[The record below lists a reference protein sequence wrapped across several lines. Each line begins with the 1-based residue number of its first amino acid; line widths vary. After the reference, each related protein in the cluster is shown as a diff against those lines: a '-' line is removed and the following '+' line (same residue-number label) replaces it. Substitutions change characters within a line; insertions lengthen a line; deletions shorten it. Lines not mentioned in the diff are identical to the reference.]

1 MDWHFAMENGLLSIP
16 REKKLKPA
24 FVLALLVHVVL
35 VTFLWIG
42 VSWQADTGDMVEA
55 EVWDIKVR
63 EAAPLAAGERS
74 ELAAPERAEQPVSA
88 SEPASPPPPASP
100 ARAENRE
107 PVKDSRPDI
116 ALEQE
121 KRQAEKKAEQE
132 KKAEAKRRAEELKQ
146 QQEEQ
151 ARRKKEADEAK
162 KKQKA
167 DEQAARRAK
176 LLLDQEARRIAG
188 GGSGGGKGKGSG
200 GGGTAT
206 SGPTGSG
213 GSGTSPYSTGP
224 GKADGGYIQ
233 KVAAKI
239 KFNTS
244 FNVPPSL
251 TGNPPVVYDVELL
264 PDGTLRNIRKRKS
277 SGIAGF
283 DEAVKRAIEKSAPY
297 PKDRSG
303 RVPSGFT
310 LTHKPK
316 S

>member
-1 MDWHFAMENGLLSIP
+1 MENGLLSIP
-16 REKKLKPA
+16 KEKKLKPA
-24 FVLALLVHVVL
+24 FLLALAVHLALVA
-35 VTFLWIG
+35 FLWIG

-74 ELAAPERAEQPVSA
+74 ELAAAEPVPERAAVR
-88 SEPASPPPPASP
+88 EPAPPPPAP
-100 ARAENRE
+100 RHQAEPE
-107 PVKDSRPDI
+107 PVRDTRPDI

-121 KRQAEKKAEQE
+121 KKKAAD
-132 KKAEAKRRAEELKQ
+132 KKRAEMQK
-146 QQEEQ
+146 QQEEK
-151 ARRKKEADEAK
+151 ARMKKEAEEAK
-162 KKQKA
+162 KKQLA
-167 DEQAARRAK
+167 DAAAAKRARA
-176 LLLDQEARRIAG
+176 LLDQEARRIAG

-200 GGGTAT
+200 SGGTAT
-206 SGPTGSG
+206 QGPTGSG
-213 GSGTSPYSTGP
+213 GTGTSPYSTGP
-224 GKADGGYIQ
+224 GTADGGYIQ

-239 KFNTS
+239 KSNTS
-244 FNVPPSL
+244 FNVPASL
-251 TGNPPVVYDVELL
+251 QGNPPVIYDVELL

-283 DEAVKRAIEKSAPY
+283 DEAVLRAIEKSAPY

-316 S
+316 G

>member
-1 MDWHFAMENGLLSIP
+1 MENGLLSIP
-16 REKKLKPA
+16 KETKMKPA
-24 FVLALLVHVVL
+24 FMLALLVHFAL
-35 VTFLWIG
+35 VAFLWIG
-42 VSWQADTGDMVEA
+42 VSWQSDTGDMMEA

-63 EAAPLAAGERS
+63 DAAPLAAGERS
-74 ELAAPERAEQPVSA
+74 EQGAMERAEQPVSA
-88 SEPASPPPPASP
+88 SEPPPPAVAKP
-100 ARAENRE
+100 EIKE
-107 PVKDSRPDI
+107 PVSDSQPDI

-121 KRQAEKKAEQE
+121 KKKAEE
-132 KKAEAKRRAEELKQ
+132 KRRAEEKQ
-146 QQEEQ
+146 KQEEL
-151 ARRKKEADEAK
+151 ARRKKEEEETR

-167 DEQAARRAK
+167 DAEAAKRAK
-176 LLLDQEARRIAG
+176 LLLEKEARRIAG

-206 SGPTGSG
+206 GGPTGSG

-224 GKADGGYIQ
+224 GNADAGYIQ

-239 KFNTS
+239 KSNTS
-244 FNVPPSL
+244 FSVPASL
-251 TGNPPVVYDVELL
+251 EGNPPVVYYVELL
-264 PDGTLRNIRKRKS
+264 PDGTLRNIQKRKS

-283 DEAVKRAIEKSAPY
+283 DEAVLRAIEKSAPY

>member
-24 FVLALLVHVVL
+24 FVLALLVHVAL
-35 VTFLWIG
+35 VAFLWIG

-55 EVWDIKVR
+55 EVWDVKVR
-63 EAAPLAAGERS
+63 DAAPLAAGERS
-74 ELAAPERAEQPVSA
+74 ELAAPDRAEQPVSA

-107 PVKDSRPDI
+107 PVRDSRPDI
-116 ALEQE
+116 AL
-121 KRQAEKKAEQE
+121 EQE

-239 KFNTS
+239 KSNTS

-264 PDGTLRNIRKRKS
+264 PDGTLRNIRIRKS

-283 DEAVKRAIEKSAPY
+283 DEAVRRAIEKSAPY

>member
-1 MDWHFAMENGLLSIP
+1 MENGLLSIP
-16 REKKLKPA
+16 KEKKMKPA
-24 FVLALLVHVVL
+24 FVLALAVHLALVA
-35 VTFLWIG
+35 FLWIG

-74 ELAAPERAEQPVSA
+74 ELAAAESVPEQAAVD
-88 SEPASPPPPASP
+88 EPAPPPPAS
-100 ARAENRE
+100 RHQAEPE
-107 PVKDSRPDI
+107 PVRDTSPDI

-121 KRQAEKKAEQE
+121 RKKAQRQAEQKKLAEQ
-132 KKAEAKRRAEELKQ
+132 KQAEQLR

-151 ARRKKEADEAK
+151 ARRKKEADDAK

-167 DEQAARRAK
+167 DAAAAKRARA
-176 LLLDQEARRIAG
+176 LLDQEARRIAG

-206 SGPTGSG
+206 HGPTGSG
-213 GSGTSPYSTGP
+213 GTGTSPYSTGP

-239 KFNTS
+239 KSNTS
-244 FNVPPSL
+244 FNVPASL
-251 TGNPPVVYDVELL
+251 EGNPPVIYDVELL

-283 DEAVKRAIEKSAPY
+283 DEAVLRAIEKSAPY

-316 S
+316 G

>member
-1 MDWHFAMENGLLSIP
+1 MENGLLSIP
-16 REKKLKPA
+16 GEKKLKPA
-24 FVLALLVHVVL
+24 FMLALLVHFAL
-35 VTFLWIG
+35 VTFLWVG

-74 ELAAPERAEQPVSA
+74 EQAAMEQVEQPVA
-88 SEPASPPPPASP
+88 ANDPATLPPVSQQT
-100 ARAENRE
+100 RVAEEDPSQN
-107 PVKDSRPDI
+107 SRPDI

-121 KRQAEKKAEQE
+121 KKKAEKQAEQE
-132 KKAEAKRRAEELKQ
+132 RKNEEKRRADELKR
-146 QQEEQ
+146 QQEEL
-151 ARRKKEADEAK
+151 AYRKKEEEAK
-162 KKQKA
+162 KKKQA
-167 DEQAARRAK
+167 DAIAAKQAK
-176 LLLDQEARRIAG
+176 VLLDQEARRIAG
-188 GGSGGGKGKGSG
+188 GGSGGGIGKGSG
-200 GGGTAT
+200 SGGKAT

-224 GKADGGYIQ
+224 GRADAGYIQ

-239 KFNTS
+239 KSNTS
-244 FNVPPSL
+244 FNVPASL

-264 PDGTLRNIRKRKS
+264 PDGTLRNIQKRKS
-277 SGIAGF
+277 SGITGF
-283 DEAVKRAIEKSAPY
+283 DEAVLRAIEKSAPY

-310 LTHKPK
+310 LTHRPK